1 MVEREPLAPDESLRL
16 WAETLVHLAE
26 PEQSKQLIEALN
38 QGDRTQLEALLEPTR
53 IFQFGACID
62 VVRVLTAVVN
72 FGPGHWEDD
81 CEVVWKPPQIN
92 PSPVNGKY
100 YLFPDGRFTF
110 VSEADWWGYY
120 RRAQDDP
127 DWVAQNKDMLKA
139 LGIVTCTKRF
149 VPNDKLVE
157 DERTRTICFP
167 TVTDPYA

>member
-1 MVEREPLAPDESLRL
+1 MVEREPLAPDERLRL

-26 PEQSKQLIEALN
+26 PEQSKKLIEALN
-38 QGDRTQLEALLEPTR
+38 QGDRPQLEALLEPTR
-53 IFQFGACID
+53 IFQAGACID

-72 FGPGHWEDD
+72 FGPGHWEDE
-81 CEVVWKPPQIN
+81 CEVVWKLAPMN

-110 VSEADWWGYY
+110 VSDADWWGYY

-127 DWVAQNKDMLKA
+127 NWLAQNKDLLIA
-139 LGIVTCTKRF
+139 LGIITCTRRF
-149 VPNDKLVE
+149 VPNEKLVQ
-157 DERTRTICFP
+157 DERSHTICFP